1 MISTSIMTQYSSLHI
16 SILSSSVHLAHSL
29 SSSIQPVQLTSNNSI
44 IYIPTQLYTLSSSV
58 QPTPLTSDNLIYIVI
73 YIVVSVVVLLV
84 VTLLILVFII
94 MCLRRRK
101 KRQTR

>member
-1 MISTSIMTQYSSLHI
+1 MISTSIMTLFSSLHI
-16 SILSSSVHLAHSL
+16 SILSSSVYLARIPST
-29 SSSIQPVQLTSNNSI
+29 SVQPVQLTSN
-44 IYIPTQLYTLSSSV
+44 
-58 QPTPLTSDNLIYIVI
+58 NLIYIVI

>member
-16 SILSSSVHLAHSL
+16 SILSSSVYLAHSL
-29 SSSIQPVQLTSNNSI
+29 STSVQPVQLTS
-44 IYIPTQLYTLSSSV
+44 
-58 QPTPLTSDNLIYIVI
+58 DNLTNIVI

-94 MCLRRRK
+94 VCLRRRK